1 MPLSQKEIRDNAL
14 KFAHEW
20 SDVSRERAE
29 SQTFWN
35 EFFMIFGIERRRVA
49 TFEEPVKKLA
59 EKRGSIDLFWKGT
72 LVVEHK
78 SKGQDLDK
86 AYTQALDY
94 FTHLKQEELPKFVLV
109 SDFARFRLFDLDNG
123 DDHEFALADL
133 PKNIGRFGFIS
144 GYQKRVYKD
153 EDPVNITVAE
163 KMGQLHDALL
173 SSGYSGHSL
182 ELFLVRLVYCLF
194 ADDTGIF
201 NTKDD
206 FEYYLRDKTKQD
218 GSDTGRAIAELF
230 QVLDTSPAQ
239 RQKTLDE
246 ELSRFPYV
254 NGLLFRETFRFP
266 NFNAEMRQLLLD
278 CCVFDWG
285 MVSPAIFGSLFQS
298 VMDKNKRRNLGAH
311 YTSEKNILKVIRGLF
326 LDDLYLEFESSK
338 TSAKKLLAFHD
349 KIDSMRFFDPACG
362 CGNFLVITYREMRL
376 LEIEV
381 LREYLNLT
389 SVLYRAG
396 KTQLETD
403 VSVIS
408 KIDVHQFYGIE
419 IEEFPVRIAQVAL
432 WLTDHQMN
440 MRLSEAFGQTYVRLP
455 LQHSPNIFCDNAIRL
470 DWETLFPSKENL
482 LILGNPPF
490 IGKQNRNAAQM
501 ADMDFLC
508 QPLKTKG
515 LPNYGILDY
524 VTLWYIKTAL
534 FIENTAVKVAF
545 VSTNSMTQ
553 GEQVAALWQFLLSKG
568 VKIDFAHRTFKWTN
582 EARGKAQVFCV
593 IVGFSCD
600 GSNEKKRLFDYETP
614 QSEPHEVQVKNINPY
629 LIDAPDL
636 VISSRSKPIC
646 NVPKIVFGNMPND
659 GGFLLFNDEEK
670 NTFLL
675 KEPKAERF
683 IRKFVGSQE
692 FINGESRWCLWLKG
706 VAPSDWRGLTE
717 VVKRVEAVKRYR
729 LESPREATR
738 KLAEIPYLF
747 GEIRHPEID
756 YLLIPSVSS
765 ESRRYVPIGYL
776 EKEVI
781 ASNLVMFISN
791 ASLYQFGIL
800 TSAMHM
806 AWMRAVCGRLKS
818 DYRYSNN
825 LVYNNFPF
833 PEAVTEKQRAKVEEK
848 AQAVLSVRE
857 LFPTATLADL
867 YDPLSMPKELH
878 KAHRE
883 LDEAVDACYR
893 RSPFKS
899 ELERLEYL
907 FELYAKY
914 VEPLTHAMNQ
924 KPKRTR
930 QAKQKKEARQ

>member
-59 EKRGSIDLFWKGT
+59 DKRGSIDLFWKGT

-94 FTHLKQEELPKFVLV
+94 FTNLKQEELPKFVLV
-109 SDFARFRLFDLDNG
+109 SDFARFRLFDLDNS
-123 DDHEFALADL
+123 DDHEFLLADL
-133 PKNIGRFGFIS
+133 PKNIGYFGFIS
-144 GYQKRVYKD
+144 GYQKRIYKD
-153 EDPVNITVAE
+153 EDPVNIKVAE

-173 SSGYSGHSL
+173 NSGYDGHNL

-201 NTKDD
+201 NAKDD
-206 FEYYLRDKTKQD
+206 FEYYLREKTKQD
-218 GSDTGRAIAELF
+218 GSDTGRAIADLF
-230 QVLDTSPAQ
+230 QVLDTPSAK

-246 ELSRFPYV
+246 QLSRFPYV
-254 NGLLFRETFRFP
+254 NGSLFTEPLRIANVDQAMRE
-266 NFNAEMRQLLLD
+266 LLLD
-278 CCVFDWG
+278 CCIFDWG
-285 MVSPAIFGSLFQS
+285 LVSPAIFGSLFQS

-338 TSAKKLLAFHD
+338 SSAKKLLTFHD
-349 KIDSMRFFDPACG
+349 KIASMRFFDPACG

-381 LREYLNLT
+381 WRQYLTLT
-389 SVLYRAG
+389 SVEYRAG
-396 KTQLETD
+396 NTQLETD

-408 KIDVHQFYGIE
+408 KIDVDQFYGIE

-455 LQHSPNIFCDNAIRL
+455 LEHSPNIFCENAIRL
-470 DWETLFPSKENL
+470 DWETLFQSKENL

-490 IGKQNRNAAQM
+490 IGKQNRNVAQM

-524 VTLWYIKTAL
+524 VTLWYIKAAL

-545 VSTNSMTQ
+545 VSTNSITQ
-553 GEQVAALWQFLLSKG
+553 GEQVAVLWQFLLAKG
-568 VKIDFAHRTFKWTN
+568 VKINFAHRTFKWSN

-593 IVGFSCD
+593 IIGFQYD
-600 GSNEKKRLFDYETP
+600 GRNETKRLFDYETP
-614 QSEPHEVQVKNINPY
+614 QSEAYEVLVKNINPY
-629 LIDAPDL
+629 LVDAPDI
-636 VISSRSKPIC
+636 VIPSRNKPLC
-646 NVPKIVFGNMPND
+646 NVPEIKFGNQPND
-659 GGFLLFNDEEK
+659 GGYLLLSDEEK
-670 NTFLL
+670 GNIIA
-675 KEPKAERF
+675 KEPKAKRF
-683 IRKFVGSQE
+683 IRKFLGAQE
-692 FINGESRWCLWLKG
+692 FINGQTRWCLWLKG
-706 VAPSDWRGLTE
+706 VNPNDWRSLST
-717 VVKRVEAVKRYR
+717 VVRQVEAVKKYR
-729 LESPREATR
+729 LESAREATR
-738 KLAEIPYLF
+738 KLAETAYLF
-747 GEIRHPEID
+747 GWISHPETD
-756 YLLIPSVSS
+756 YVIIPSVSS
-765 ESRRYVPIGYL
+765 EKRKYIPIGFMS
-776 EKEVI
+776 KDVI
-781 ASNLVMFISN
+781 ASNLCLIIPN
-791 ASLYQFGIL
+791 ATLYHFGLL
-800 TSAMHM
+800 TSTMHM
-806 AWMRAVCGRLKS
+806 AWMRAVCGKLKS

-825 LVYNNFPF
+825 LVYNNYPF
-833 PEAVTEKQRAKVEEK
+833 PEAVSEKQQIKVEEK
-848 AQAVLSVRE
+848 AQAVLSARE
-857 LFPTATLADL
+857 LFPGSTLADI
-867 YDPLSMPKELH
+867 YDPLSMPKELL
-878 KAHRE
+878 KTHRE

-893 RSPFKS
+893 RSPFKT

-907 FELYAKY
+907 FELYTKY
-914 VEPLTHAMNQ
+914 AEPLTHAMEQ

-930 QAKQKKEARQ
+930 QGKQ

>member
-35 EFFMIFGIERRRVA
+35 EFFIIFGIERRRVA

-59 EKRGSIDLFWKGT
+59 DRRGSIDLFWKGT

-94 FTHLKQEELPKFVLV
+94 FTNLKQEELPKFVLV

-123 DDHEFALADL
+123 DDHEFLLADL
-133 PKNIGRFGFIS
+133 PKNIGYFGFIS
-144 GYQKRVYKD
+144 GYQKRIYKD
-153 EDPVNITVAE
+153 EDPVNIKVAE

-173 SSGYSGHSL
+173 NSGYDGHNL

-201 NTKDD
+201 NAKDD
-206 FEYYLRDKTKQD
+206 FEYYLREKTKQD
-218 GSDTGRAIAELF
+218 GSDTGRAIADLF
-230 QVLDTSPAQ
+230 QVLDTPSAK

-246 ELSRFPYV
+246 QLSRFPYV

-266 NFNAEMRQLLLD
+266 NFDTTMRQLLLD
-278 CCVFDWG
+278 CCIFDWG
-285 MVSPAIFGSLFQS
+285 LVSPAIFGSLFQS

-349 KIDSMRFFDPACG
+349 KIASMRFFDPACG

-381 LREYLNLT
+381 LQQYLTLT
-389 SVLYRAG
+389 SVRYRAG
-396 KTQLETD
+396 NTQLETD

-408 KIDVHQFYGIE
+408 KIDVDQFYGIE

-455 LQHSPNIFCDNAIRL
+455 LVHSPNISCENAIRL

-490 IGKQNRNAAQM
+490 IGKQNRNTAQM

-524 VTLWYIKTAL
+524 VTLWYIKATL

-545 VSTNSMTQ
+545 VSTNSITQ
-553 GEQVAALWQFLLSKG
+553 GEQVAVLWQFLLSKG
-568 VKIDFAHRTFKWTN
+568 VKINFAHRTFKWSN
-582 EARGKAQVFCV
+582 EARGNAQVFCV
-593 IVGFSCD
+593 IVGFSREV
-600 GSNEKKRLFDYETP
+600 SSAPKRLFDYITP
-614 QSEPHEVQVKNINPY
+614 QSEAQEIHATNINPY
-629 LIDAPDL
+629 LIDATDV
-636 VISSRSKPIC
+636 VIPSRNTPLSNIP
-646 NVPKIVFGNMPND
+646 NMVKGSQPTDN
-659 GGFLLFNDEEK
+659 GILLFNDEEK
-670 NTFLL
+670 AALV
-675 KEPKAERF
+675 KMEPKAEKF
-683 IRKFVGSQE
+683 IRRLISAHE
-692 FINGESRWCLWLKG
+692 FINGKNRWCLWLKD
-706 VAPSDWRGLTE
+706 VAPNEWRHLPE
-717 VVKRVEAVKRYR
+717 IVKRIDAVREFR
-729 LESPREATR
+729 LKSTKAVTVQ
-738 KLAEIPYLF
+738 LAEVSYLF
-747 GEIRHPEID
+747 AEIRQPSSD
-756 YLLIPSVSS
+756 YVLIPRHSS
-765 ESRRYVPIGYL
+765 ENRKYVPIAFFSQ
-776 EKEVI
+776 EVI
-781 ASNLVMFISN
+781 ISDSCSSVAN
-791 ASLYQFGIL
+791 ASLYHFGIL
-800 TSAMHM
+800 TSTMHM
-806 AWMRAVCGRLKS
+806 AWMRAVCGRIKS

-825 LVYNNFPF
+825 LVYNNYPF
-833 PEAVTEKQRAKVEEK
+833 PEAVSEKQQAKVEEK
-848 AQAVLSVRE
+848 AQAVLSARE
-857 LFPTATLADL
+857 LFPGSTLSDL
-867 YDPLSMPKELH
+867 YDPLAMPKELH

-893 RSPFKS
+893 RSPFKT

-907 FELYAKY
+907 FELYTKY
-914 VEPLTHAMNQ
+914 AEPLTHAMEQ
-924 KPKRTR
+924 KPTRKR
-930 QAKQKKEARQ
+930 KS

>member
-14 KFAHEW
+14 KFAHKW
-20 SDVSRERAE
+20 TDVSRERAE

-123 DDHEFALADL
+123 DNQEFLLADL
-133 PKNIGRFGFIS
+133 PKNIGHFGFIS
-144 GYQKRVYKD
+144 GYQKRIYKD
-153 EDPVNITVAE
+153 EDPVNIKVAE

-173 SSGYSGHSL
+173 DSGYDGHNL

-206 FEYYLRDKTKQD
+206 FEYYIREKTKQD
-218 GSDTGRAIAELF
+218 GSDTGRAIADLF
-230 QVLDTSPAQ
+230 QVLDTPPGK

-246 ELSRFPYV
+246 QLSRFPYV
-254 NGLLFRETFRFP
+254 NGSLFTESLRIANFDQAMRE
-266 NFNAEMRQLLLD
+266 LLLD
-278 CCVFDWG
+278 CCIFDWG
-285 MVSPAIFGSLFQS
+285 LVSPAIFGSLFQS

-311 YTSEKNILKVIRGLF
+311 YTSEKNILKVILSLF

-338 TSAKKLLAFHD
+338 SSAKKLLAFHD
-349 KIDSMRFFDPACG
+349 KIASIRFFDPACG

-376 LEIEV
+376 LEIAV
-381 LREYLNLT
+381 LQQYLTLT
-389 SVLYRAG
+389 SVRYRAG
-396 KTQLETD
+396 NTQLETD

-408 KIDVHQFYGIE
+408 KIDVDQFYGIE

-455 LQHSPNIFCDNAIRL
+455 LVHSPNIACENAIHL

-524 VTLWYIKTAL
+524 VTLWYIKAAL
-534 FIENTAVKVAF
+534 FIEHSAVKVAF
-545 VSTNSMTQ
+545 VSTNSITQ
-553 GEQVAALWQFLLSKG
+553 GEQVAVLWQFLLSRG
-568 VKIDFAHRTFKWTN
+568 IKISFSHRTFKWSN

-593 IVGFSCD
+593 IIGFSCD
-600 GSNEKKRLFDYETP
+600 GRNETKRLFDYETP
-614 QSEPHEVQVKNINPY
+614 QSEAQEIQVKNINPY
-629 LIDAPDL
+629 LVDALDI
-636 VISSRSKPIC
+636 VIPSRSKPFC
-646 NVPKIVFGNMPND
+646 NVPEMIYGSKPVDDGNF
-659 GGFLLFNDEEK
+659 FLTDEEK
-670 NTFLL
+670 EELL
-675 KEPKAERF
+675 RKEPKAEKF
-683 IRKFVGSQE
+683 IRRVISAHE
-692 FINGESRWCLWLKG
+692 FILYYSRG
-706 VAPSDWRGLTE
+706 
-717 VVKRVEAVKRYR
+717 
-729 LESPREATR
+729 
-738 KLAEIPYLF
+738 
-747 GEIRHPEID
+747 
-756 YLLIPSVSS
+756 
-765 ESRRYVPIGYL
+765 
-776 EKEVI
+776 
-781 ASNLVMFISN
+781 
-791 ASLYQFGIL
+791 Q
-800 TSAMHM
+800 
-806 AWMRAVCGRLKS
+806 
-818 DYRYSNN
+818 
-825 LVYNNFPF
+825 
-833 PEAVTEKQRAKVEEK
+833 
-848 AQAVLSVRE
+848 
-857 LFPTATLADL
+857 
-867 YDPLSMPKELH
+867 
-878 KAHRE
+878 
-883 LDEAVDACYR
+883 
-893 RSPFKS
+893 
-899 ELERLEYL
+899 
-907 FELYAKY
+907 
-914 VEPLTHAMNQ
+914 
-924 KPKRTR
+924 
-930 QAKQKKEARQ
+930 

>member
-35 EFFMIFGIERRRVA
+35 EFFIIFGIERRRVA

-59 EKRGSIDLFWKGT
+59 DRRGSIDLFWKGT

-94 FTHLKQEELPKFVLV
+94 FTNLKQEELPKFVLV

-123 DDHEFALADL
+123 DDHEFLLADL
-133 PKNIGRFGFIS
+133 PKNIGYFGFIS
-144 GYQKRVYKD
+144 GYQKRIYKD
-153 EDPVNITVAE
+153 EDPVNIKVAE

-173 SSGYSGHSL
+173 NSGYDGHNL

-201 NTKDD
+201 NAKDD
-206 FEYYLRDKTKQD
+206 FEYYLREKTKQD
-218 GSDTGRAIAELF
+218 GSDTGRAIADLF
-230 QVLDTSPAQ
+230 QVLDTPSAK

-246 ELSRFPYV
+246 QLSRFPYV

-266 NFNAEMRQLLLD
+266 NFDTTMRQLLLD
-278 CCVFDWG
+278 CCIFDWG
-285 MVSPAIFGSLFQS
+285 LVSPAIFGSLFQS

-349 KIDSMRFFDPACG
+349 KIASMRFFDPACG

-381 LREYLNLT
+381 LQQYLTLT
-389 SVLYRAG
+389 SVRYRAG
-396 KTQLETD
+396 NTQLETD

-408 KIDVHQFYGIE
+408 KIDVDQFYGIE

-455 LQHSPNIFCDNAIRL
+455 LVHSPNISCENAIRL

-490 IGKQNRNAAQM
+490 IGKQNRNTAQM

-524 VTLWYIKTAL
+524 VTLWYIKATL

-545 VSTNSMTQ
+545 VSTNSITQ
-553 GEQVAALWQFLLSKG
+553 GEQVAVLWQFLLSKG
-568 VKIDFAHRTFKWTN
+568 VKINFAHRTFKWSN
-582 EARGKAQVFCV
+582 EARGNAQVFCV
-593 IVGFSCD
+593 IVGFSREV
-600 GSNEKKRLFDYETP
+600 SSAPKRLFDYITP
-614 QSEPHEVQVKNINPY
+614 QSEAQEIHATNINPY
-629 LIDAPDL
+629 LIDATDV
-636 VISSRSKPIC
+636 VIPSRNTPLSNIP
-646 NVPKIVFGNMPND
+646 NMVKGSQPTDN
-659 GGFLLFNDEEK
+659 GILLFNDEEK
-670 NTFLL
+670 AALV
-675 KEPKAERF
+675 KMEPKAEKF
-683 IRKFVGSQE
+683 IRRLISAHE
-692 FINGESRWCLWLKG
+692 FINGKNRWCLWLKD
-706 VAPSDWRGLTE
+706 VAPNEWRHLPE
-717 VVKRVEAVKRYR
+717 IVKRIDAV
-729 LESPREATR
+729 RE
-738 KLAEIPYLF
+738 F
-747 GEIRHPEID
+747 
-756 YLLIPSVSS
+756 
-765 ESRRYVPIGYL
+765 
-776 EKEVI
+776 
-781 ASNLVMFISN
+781 
-791 ASLYQFGIL
+791 
-800 TSAMHM
+800 
-806 AWMRAVCGRLKS
+806 RLKS
-818 DYRYSNN
+818 TK
-825 LVYNNFPF
+825 
-833 PEAVTEKQRAKVEEK
+833 AVTVQ
-848 AQAVLSVRE
+848 L
-857 LFPTATLADL
+857 
-867 YDPLSMPKELH
+867 
-878 KAHRE
+878 
-883 LDEAVDACYR
+883 
-893 RSPFKS
+893 
-899 ELERLEYL
+899 
-907 FELYAKY
+907 
-914 VEPLTHAMNQ
+914 
-924 KPKRTR
+924 
-930 QAKQKKEARQ
+930 

>member
-20 SDVSRERAE
+20 ADASRERAE

-35 EFFMIFGIERRRVA
+35 EFFNIFGIERRRVA

-78 SKGQDLDK
+78 SKGQDLEK
-86 AYTQALDY
+86 AYSQALDY
-94 FTHLKQEELPKFVLV
+94 FANLRQEELPKFVLV
-109 SDFARFRLFDLDNG
+109 SDFARFRLFDLDSG
-123 DDHEFALADL
+123 DDHEFLLAEL
-133 PKNIGRFGFIS
+133 PRNIGRFGFIS

-153 EDPVNITVAE
+153 EDPVNIKVAE

-173 SSGYSGHSL
+173 DSGYSGHSL

-206 FEYYLRDKTKQD
+206 FEYYLRDRTKQD

-230 QVLDTSPAQ
+230 QVLDTSPVH

-254 NGLLFRETFRFP
+254 NGKLFEETVRFP
-266 NFNAEMRQLLLD
+266 NFDADMRQLLLD
-278 CCVFDWG
+278 CCTFDWG

-298 VMDKNKRRNLGAH
+298 VMDKTQRRNLGAH

-349 KIDSMRFFDPACG
+349 KIASMRFFDPACG

-408 KIDVHQFYGIE
+408 KIDVNQFYGIE

-455 LQHSPNIFCDNAIRL
+455 LEHSPNIFCDNAVRL

-490 IGKQNRNAAQM
+490 IGKQNRNAAQV

-524 VTLWYIKTAL
+524 VTLWYIKASL

-568 VKIDFAHRTFKWTN
+568 VKINFAHRTFKWTN

-593 IVGFSCD
+593 IVGFSCG
-600 GSNEKKRLFDYETP
+600 GSNQKKRLFDYETP
-614 QSEPHEVQVKNINPY
+614 QSEPHEVSAKNINPY
-629 LIDAPDL
+629 LIDAPDI
-636 VISSRSKPIC
+636 VIPSRNKPLC
-646 NVPKIVFGNMPND
+646 DVPEIVKGNQPTDD
-659 GGFLLFNDEEK
+659 GNLLFREEEK
-670 NTFLL
+670 AEFLK

-683 IRKFVGSQE
+683 IRQFVGAQE

-706 VAPSDWRGLTE
+706 VPPSDWRSLPE
-717 VVKRVEAVKRYR
+717 VVRRVDAVRAFR
-729 LESPREATR
+729 LKSTKAATV
-738 KLAEIPYLF
+738 KKAEIPYLF
-747 GEIRHPEID
+747 DEIRQPETD

-765 ESRRYVPIGYL
+765 ENRRYVPIGYL
-776 EKEVI
+776 SKDVI
-781 ASNLVMFISN
+781 ASNLVMFVPN
-791 ASLYQFGIL
+791 ATLYHFGTL
-800 TSAMHM
+800 TSTMHM
-806 AWMRAVCGRLKS
+806 AWMRAVCGRLEGR
-818 DYRYSNN
+818 YRYSNN
-825 LVYNNFPF
+825 IVYNNFPF
-833 PEAVTEKQRAKVEEK
+833 PEAVTEKQQARVEEK
-848 AQAVLSVRE
+848 AQAVLSARE
-857 LFPTATLADL
+857 LFPASTLADL
-867 YDPLSMPKELH
+867 YDPLSMPKELLR
-878 KAHRE
+878 AHRE
-883 LDEAVDACYR
+883 LDEVVDACYR
-893 RSPFKS
+893 RAAFKS

-907 FELYAKY
+907 FELYARY
-914 VEPLTHAMNQ
+914 AEPLAHAMAQ

-930 QAKQKKEARQ
+930 RGA

>member
-1 MPLSQKEIRDNAL
+1 MPLSQKEIRENAL

-20 SDVSRERAE
+20 ADVSRERAE
-29 SQTFWN
+29 AQTFWN

-94 FTHLKQEELPKFVLV
+94 FANLKQEELPKFVLV
-109 SDFARFRLFDLDNG
+109 SDFARFRLFDLDSG
-123 DDHEFALADL
+123 DEHEFVLADL

-144 GYQKRVYKD
+144 GYQKRIYKD
-153 EDPVNITVAE
+153 EDPVNIDVAE

-173 SSGYSGHSL
+173 DSGYDGHNL

-206 FEYYLRDKTKQD
+206 FEYYLREKTKQD

-230 QVLDTSPAQ
+230 QVLDTSPTE

-246 ELSRFPYV
+246 ELSRFPWV
-254 NGLLFRETFRFP
+254 NGKLFRETVRFP
-266 NFNAEMRQLLLD
+266 NFDSAMRQLLLD
-278 CCVFDWG
+278 CCTFDWG

-298 VMDKNKRRNLGAH
+298 VMDKTQRRSRGAH

-349 KIDSMRFFDPACG
+349 KIASMRFFDPACG

-389 SVLYRAG
+389 SVYYRAG

-408 KIDVHQFYGIE
+408 KIDVNQFYGIE

-455 LQHSPNIFCDNAIRL
+455 LEHSPNIFCDNAIRL
-470 DWETLFPSKENL
+470 DWETLFSSKENL

-501 ADMDFLC
+501 ADMDFFC

-524 VTLWYIKTAL
+524 VTLWYIKAAL

-593 IVGFSCD
+593 IVGFSYN

-614 QSEPHEVQVKNINPY
+614 QSEPHEVSAKNINPY
-629 LIDAPDL
+629 LIDAPDI
-636 VISSRSKPIC
+636 VIPSRNKPLC
-646 NVPKIVFGNMPND
+646 DVPEIKFGNQPND
-659 GGFLLFNDEEK
+659 GGNFLFNDKEK
-670 NTFLL
+670 AEFLI

-683 IRKFVGSQE
+683 IRKFVGAQE
-692 FINGESRWCLWLKG
+692 FINGESRWCLWLKD
-706 VAPSDWRGLTE
+706 VPPSDWRCLPE
-717 VVKRVEAVKRYR
+717 VVKHVEGVRAYR
-729 LESPREATR
+729 LESSREATR
-738 KLAEIPYLF
+738 KLAETAYQF
-747 GEIRHPEID
+747 GWISHPEVD
-756 YLLIPSVSS
+756 YIVIPSASS
-765 ESRRYVPIGYL
+765 EKRKYVPIGFMP
-776 EKEVI
+776 KDVI
-781 ASNLVMFISN
+781 ASNLCLIIPN
-791 ASLYQFGIL
+791 ATLYHFGVL
-800 TSAMHM
+800 TSTMHM

-833 PEAVTEKQRAKVEEK
+833 PEAVTEKQQAKVEEK
-848 AQAVLSVRE
+848 AQAVLTARE
-857 LFPTATLADL
+857 LFFGSTLADL
-867 YDPLSMPKELH
+867 YDPLSMPKELL

-893 RSPFKS
+893 RAAFKS

-914 VEPLTHAMNQ
+914 AEPLSHAMAQ

-930 QAKQKKEARQ
+930 KAKQQKE

>member
-14 KFAHEW
+14 KFAYEW
-20 SDVSRERAE
+20 ADVSRERAE

-123 DDHEFALADL
+123 DDNEFLLADL
-133 PKNIGRFGFIS
+133 PKNIGHFGFIS
-144 GYQKRVYKD
+144 GYQKRIYKD
-153 EDPVNITVAE
+153 EDPVNIKVAE

-173 SSGYSGHSL
+173 DSGYDGHNL

-206 FEYYLRDKTKQD
+206 FEYYLREKTKQD
-218 GSDTGRAIAELF
+218 GSDTGRAIADLF
-230 QVLDTSPAQ
+230 QVLDTPSAK

-246 ELSRFPYV
+246 QLSRFPYV
-254 NGLLFRETFRFP
+254 NGSLFTELLRIANFDQAMRE
-266 NFNAEMRQLLLD
+266 LLLD
-278 CCVFDWG
+278 CCIFDWG
-285 MVSPAIFGSLFQS
+285 LVSPAIFGSLFQS
-298 VMDKNKRRNLGAH
+298 VMDKSKRRNLGAH

-326 LDDLYLEFESSK
+326 LDDLYREFESSK
-338 TSAKKLLAFHD
+338 SSAKKLLAFHD
-349 KIDSMRFFDPACG
+349 KIASMRFFDPACG

-381 LREYLNLT
+381 WQQYLTLT
-389 SVLYRAG
+389 SVYYRAG
-396 KTQLETD
+396 STQLETD

-408 KIDVHQFYGIE
+408 KIDVDQFYGIE

-440 MRLSEAFGQTYVRLP
+440 MRLSNAFGQTYVRLP
-455 LQHSPNIFCDNAIRL
+455 LVHSPNISCENAIRL
-470 DWETLFPSKENL
+470 NWETLFPSKENL

-524 VTLWYIKTAL
+524 VTLWYIKTAF
-534 FIENTAVKVAF
+534 FIVNSAVKVAF
-545 VSTNSMTQ
+545 VSTNSITQ
-553 GEQVAALWQFLLSKG
+553 GEQVAVLWQFLLSKG
-568 VKIDFAHRTFKWTN
+568 IKISFAHRTFKWSN

-593 IVGFSCD
+593 IIGFSCNVQ
-600 GSNEKKRLFDYETP
+600 NEIKRLFDYETP
-614 QSEPHEVQVKNINPY
+614 QSEAQEILVKNINPY
-629 LIDAPDL
+629 LVDALDI
-636 VISSRSKPIC
+636 VIPSRNKPLC
-646 NVPKIVFGNMPND
+646 NVPEMIYGSKPVDDGNF
-659 GGFLLFNDEEK
+659 FLTDEEK
-670 NTFLL
+670 EELL
-675 KEPKAERF
+675 RKEPKSEKF
-683 IRKFVGSQE
+683 IQRVISAHE
-692 FINGESRWCLWLKG
+692 FINGKNRWCLWLKEMS
-706 VAPSDWRGLTE
+706 PNEWRNLPE
-717 VVKRVEAVKRYR
+717 IVKRVEAVRDFR
-729 LESPREATR
+729 LQSSKVSTVQ
-738 KLAEIPYLF
+738 LAEMSYLF
-747 GEIRHPEID
+747 GEIRQPEAD
-756 YLLIPSVSS
+756 YVIIPLHSS
-765 ESRRYVPIGYL
+765 EHRKFVPIGYFS
-776 EKEVI
+776 KENILHNSCSAVP
-781 ASNLVMFISN
+781 N
-791 ASLYQFGIL
+791 ATFYHFGII
-800 TSAMHM
+800 TSTMHM

-825 LVYNNFPF
+825 LVYNNYPF
-833 PEAVTEKQRAKVEEK
+833 PEAVSEKQQAKVEEK
-848 AQAVLSVRE
+848 ARAVLLARE
-857 LFPTATLADL
+857 LFTGSTLADL
-867 YDPLSMPKELH
+867 YDPIAMPKELH

-893 RSPFKS
+893 RSPFKT

-907 FELYAKY
+907 FELYTKY
-914 VEPLTHAMNQ
+914 AEPLTHAMEQ
-924 KPKRTR
+924 KPKRTL
-930 QAKQKKEARQ
+930 QAKQ

>member
-35 EFFMIFGIERRRVA
+35 EFFIIFGIERRRVA

-59 EKRGSIDLFWKGT
+59 DRRGSIDLFWKGT

-94 FTHLKQEELPKFVLV
+94 FTNLKQEELPKFVLV
-109 SDFARFRLFDLDNG
+109 SDFARFRLFDLDNS
-123 DDHEFALADL
+123 DDHEFLLADL
-133 PKNIGRFGFIS
+133 PKNIGHFGFIS
-144 GYQKRVYKD
+144 GYQKRIYKD
-153 EDPVNITVAE
+153 EDPVNIKVAE

-173 SSGYSGHSL
+173 NSGYDGHNL

-201 NTKDD
+201 NAKDD
-206 FEYYLRDKTKQD
+206 FEYYLREKTKQD
-218 GSDTGRAIAELF
+218 GSDTGRAIADLF
-230 QVLDTSPAQ
+230 QVLDTPSAK

-246 ELSRFPYV
+246 QLSRFPYV

-266 NFNAEMRQLLLD
+266 NFDTTMRQLLLD
-278 CCVFDWG
+278 CCIFDWG
-285 MVSPAIFGSLFQS
+285 LVSPAIFGSLFQS

-349 KIDSMRFFDPACG
+349 KIASMRFFDPACG

-381 LREYLNLT
+381 LQQYLTLT
-389 SVLYRAG
+389 SVRYRAG
-396 KTQLETD
+396 NTQLETD

-408 KIDVHQFYGIE
+408 KIDVDQFYGIE

-455 LQHSPNIFCDNAIRL
+455 LVHSPNISCENAIRL

-490 IGKQNRNAAQM
+490 IGKQNRNTAQM

-524 VTLWYIKTAL
+524 VTLWYIKATL

-545 VSTNSMTQ
+545 VSTNSITQ
-553 GEQVAALWQFLLSKG
+553 GEQVAVLWQFLLSKG
-568 VKIDFAHRTFKWTN
+568 VKINFAHRTFKWSN
-582 EARGKAQVFCV
+582 EARGNAQVFCV
-593 IVGFSCD
+593 IVGFSREV
-600 GSNEKKRLFDYETP
+600 SSAPKRLFDYITP
-614 QSEPHEVQVKNINPY
+614 QSEAQEIHATNINPY
-629 LIDAPDL
+629 LIDATDV
-636 VISSRSKPIC
+636 VIPSRNTPLSNIP
-646 NVPKIVFGNMPND
+646 NMVKGSQPTDN
-659 GGFLLFNDEEK
+659 GILLFNDEEK
-670 NTFLL
+670 AALV
-675 KEPKAERF
+675 KMEPKAEKF
-683 IRKFVGSQE
+683 IRRLISAHE
-692 FINGESRWCLWLKG
+692 FINGKNRWCLWLKD
-706 VAPSDWRGLTE
+706 VAPNEWRHLPE
-717 VVKRVEAVKRYR
+717 IVKRIDAVREFR
-729 LESPREATR
+729 LKSTKAVTVQ
-738 KLAEIPYLF
+738 LAEVSYLF
-747 GEIRHPEID
+747 AEIRQPSSD
-756 YLLIPSVSS
+756 YVLIPRHSS
-765 ESRRYVPIGYL
+765 ENRKYVPIAFFSQ
-776 EKEVI
+776 EVI
-781 ASNLVMFISN
+781 ISDSCSSVAN
-791 ASLYQFGIL
+791 ASLYHFGIL
-800 TSAMHM
+800 TSTMHM
-806 AWMRAVCGRLKS
+806 AWMRAVCGRIKS

-825 LVYNNFPF
+825 LVYNNYPF
-833 PEAVTEKQRAKVEEK
+833 PEAVSEKQQAKVEEK
-848 AQAVLSVRE
+848 AQAVLSARE
-857 LFPTATLADL
+857 LFPGSTLSDL
-867 YDPLSMPKELH
+867 YDPLAMPKELH

-893 RSPFKS
+893 RSPFKT

-907 FELYAKY
+907 FELYTKY
-914 VEPLTHAMNQ
+914 AEPLIHAMEQ
-924 KPKRTR
+924 KPPRKR
-930 QAKQKKEARQ
+930 KS

>member
-35 EFFMIFGIERRRVA
+35 EFFIIFGIERRRVA

-94 FTHLKQEELPKFVLV
+94 FSNLKEEELPKFVLV

-123 DDHEFALADL
+123 EDYEFLLEDL
-133 PKNIGRFGFIS
+133 PKNIGHFGFIS
-144 GYQKRVYKD
+144 GYQKRIYKD
-153 EDPVNITVAE
+153 EDPVNIKVAE

-173 SSGYSGHSL
+173 NSGYDGHNL

-206 FEYYLRDKTKQD
+206 FEYYLREKTKED

-230 QVLDTSPAQ
+230 QVLDTPTAS

-254 NGLLFRETFRFP
+254 NGLLFRETLRFP
-266 NFNAEMRQLLLD
+266 NFDTAMRQLLLD
-278 CCVFDWG
+278 CCSFDWG
-285 MVSPAIFGSLFQS
+285 LVSPAIFGSLFQS
-298 VMDKNKRRNLGAH
+298 VMDKSKRRNLGAH
-311 YTSEKNILKVIRGLF
+311 YTSEKNILKVIRCLF
-326 LDDLYLEFESSK
+326 LDDLYLEFASSRS
-338 TSAKKLLAFHD
+338 SAKKLLAFHD
-349 KIDSMRFFDPACG
+349 KIASMHFFDPACG

-381 LREYLNLT
+381 LRQYLTLT

-408 KIDVHQFYGIE
+408 KIDVDKFYGIE

-455 LQHSPNIFCDNAIRL
+455 LVHSPNIFCDNAIRL
-470 DWETLFPSKENL
+470 NWETIFPSKENL

-490 IGKQNRNAAQM
+490 IGKQNRNAAQI

-524 VTLWYIKTAL
+524 VSLWYIKTAL
-534 FIENTAVKVAF
+534 FIENSTVKVAF
-545 VSTNSMTQ
+545 VSTNSITQ
-553 GEQVAALWQFLLSKG
+553 GEQVAVLWQFLLAKG
-568 VKIDFAHRTFKWTN
+568 IKISFAHRTFKWSN

-593 IVGFSCD
+593 IIGFSCD
-600 GSNEKKRLFDYETP
+600 GHNETKRLFDYETP
-614 QSEPHEVQVKNINPY
+614 QSEAHEIQVKNINPY

-646 NVPKIVFGNMPND
+646 DVPKIVFGNMPND
-659 GGFLLFNDEEK
+659 GGFLLFNNEEK
-670 NTFLL
+670 DEFLIN
-675 KEPKAERF
+675 EPKANKF
-683 IRKFVGSQE
+683 IRLFVGSQE
-692 FINGESRWCLWLKG
+692 FINGENRWCLWLKN
-706 VAPSDWRGLTE
+706 ASPSEWRILPE
-717 VVKRVEAVKRYR
+717 IVKRVEAVKQYR
-729 LESPREATR
+729 LSSTREGTR
-738 KLAEIPYLF
+738 KLSETPYLF
-747 GEIRHPEID
+747 GEIRHPEAD
-756 YLLIPSVSS
+756 YLVIPLVSS
-765 ESRRYVPIGYL
+765 ERRKYIPFGFAKRNVIVSNKCSFIPNATHYL
-776 EKEVI
+776 
-781 ASNLVMFISN
+781 
-791 ASLYQFGIL
+791 FGIL
-800 TSAMHM
+800 TSIMHM

-818 DYRYSNN
+818 DYNYSNN
-825 LVYNNFPF
+825 IVYNNYPF
-833 PEAVTEKQRAKVEEK
+833 PEAVSEKQQAKVMNK
-848 AQAVLSVRE
+848 AHAVLTARE
-857 LFPTATLADL
+857 LFPGSTLADL
-867 YDPLSMPKELH
+867 YDPLAMPKELL

-893 RSPFKS
+893 RSPFKT
-899 ELERLEYL
+899 ELERIEYL
-907 FELYAKY
+907 FELYTKY
-914 VEPLTHAMNQ
+914 AEPLTHAMQ
-924 KPKRTR
+924 PKPKKSKTSS
-930 QAKQKKEARQ
+930 KSSKP